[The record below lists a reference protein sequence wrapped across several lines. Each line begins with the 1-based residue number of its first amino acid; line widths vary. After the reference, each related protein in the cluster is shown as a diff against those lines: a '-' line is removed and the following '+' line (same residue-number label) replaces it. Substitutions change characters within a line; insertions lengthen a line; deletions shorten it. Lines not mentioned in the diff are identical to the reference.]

1 MNTAFTK
8 VPKTIS
14 ISEFRATLAASL
26 KRVKKAPLVI
36 LDRRGDESYVLLSME
51 MYNEL
56 VEIRT
61 RSQKNKNRKDSKK
74 SRVLR

>member
-14 ISEFRATLAASL
+14 ISEFRATLAESL
-26 KRVKKAPLVI
+26 KSARKAPLII
-36 LDRRGDESYVLLSME
+36 LDRRGGESYVVLSMM

-56 VEIRT
+56 VEVRT
-61 RSQKNKNRKDSKK
+61 RAQNKHRKDAYK
-74 SRVLR
+74 